1 MARTNDTTRAVR
13 TERYI
18 CGYAACPGVMN
29 ATVTMAGERCYECCH
44 CGHTAMAH
52 LVETDNAPLPDGYG
66 ARIRALI
73 DMAMCDADIAA
84 RAILE
89 THRVAQ

>member
-1 MARTNDTTRAVR
+1 MAQHNSTRYLCN
-13 TERYI
+13 ECEI
-18 CGYAACPGVMN
+18 GVM
-29 ATVTMAGERCYECCH
+29 TPDVTPGGESVYQCRFCN
-44 CGHTAMAH
+44 HTAMAR

-66 ARIRALI
+66 SRIRALI

-89 THRVAQ
+89 THRVKEAA

>member
-1 MARTNDTTRAVR
+1 MAHANFTT
-13 TERYI
+13 RYI

-52 LVETDNAPLPDGYG
+52 LVEQDNERAPAAYG
-66 ARIRALI
+66 RQITAL
-73 DMAMCDADIAA
+73 MAESNCTATIAA
-84 RAILE
+84 LAVLDA
-89 THRVAQ
+89 HRMKEAA